1 MKAIVLK
8 VFVLVAMFF
17 FVGLAASAQEVTTKS
32 IEPIKETQ
40 QIKVDQRVELK
51 AELVRKSIQKQE
63 LQHYIDR
70 RSNSPQVRQMEKLE
84 PAKLK

>member
-17 FVGLAASAQEVTTKS
+17 FVGLAARAQDITAKS
-32 IEPIKETQ
+32 IEPIKEIQ

-51 AELVRKSIQKQE
+51 AVLVQKSVQKQE
-63 LQHYIDR
+63 MQQYIDR
-70 RSNSPQVRQMEKLE
+70 RTNSPQVRQLEKLQ